1 MTSRNPLN
9 TLICRALIVAVLAS
23 FSASARV
30 LDDFN
35 DNVKTGWSDFTFN
48 PALGPSQ
55 ETSGQLRFELPPV
68 QAIFI
73 ASQKTSEEFELK
85 EGRTVEFRVDVA
97 QTGGKDSFAVLAF
110 IPNTG
115 GNSPGSL
122 AGYGLS
128 KSTTD
133 ILITKGINKYF
144 VADSWPSG
152 LPNDNITLV
161 LTMTGKDGNMV
172 ITGKVLDKANN
183 NAVVWEKTVVDTP
196 AAEVFAAGSDSP
208 AAPFLTTGYFT
219 LYLYE
224 DYSASAPE
232 NPYLVYYDNAE
243 VYVQDT
249 SVLDNF
255 DDNVKTSWSDF
266 TFNPAL
272 GPSLETNQQLHFE
285 LPPVQAIFIASQ
297 KISRTFELK
306 EGERVEFRVDVA
318 QTGGKDSFAVL
329 AFIPNTG
336 GNSPGSLAGYGLSK
350 STTDILI
357 TKGINKYF
365 VADSWPSGLPND
377 NITLVLT
384 MTGKDGNMVITGKV
398 LDKANNNAVVWEKTV
413 VDTPAAEVFAAG
425 SDSPAAPFLTTGY
438 FTLYLYEDYS
448 ASAPE
453 NPYLVYYDNAEVYV
467 QDTSVLD
474 NFDDNV
480 KTSWS
485 DFTFNPAL
493 GPSLE
498 TNQQLHFELPPV
510 QAIFIASQ
518 KISRTFELKEGERVE
533 FRVDVAQT
541 GGKDSFA
548 VLAFIPNTGGNSP
561 GSLAGYG
568 LSKSTTDILITK
580 GINKYFVA
588 DSWPSGLPNDN
599 ITLVLTMTGKDG
611 NMVITGK
618 VLDKSSNN
626 AVVWEKTVV
635 DTPAADVFAAGSDSP
650 AAPFFTTGY
659 FTLYLYEDYSASAPE
674 NPYLVYYDNAT
685 VSSPP
690 LAANTAPIISDI
702 QPAEFANFVSATS
715 QISFKVTDDK
725 ALVDDRISI
734 TLNGKKFTTANG
746 LTVTGA
752 GGTKTV
758 TLGGLSANV
767 NYTAVLA

>member
-172 ITGKVLDKANN
+172 ITGKVLDKSSN

-196 AAEVFAAGSDSP
+196 AADVFAAGSDSP

-232 NPYLVYYDNAE
+232 NPYLVYYDNA
-243 VYVQDT
+243 
-249 SVLDNF
+249 
-255 DDNVKTSWSDF
+255 
-266 TFNPAL
+266 
-272 GPSLETNQQLHFE
+272 
-285 LPPVQAIFIASQ
+285 
-297 KISRTFELK
+297 
-306 EGERVEFRVDVA
+306 
-318 QTGGKDSFAVL
+318 
-329 AFIPNTG
+329 
-336 GNSPGSLAGYGLSK
+336 
-350 STTDILI
+350 
-357 TKGINKYF
+357 
-365 VADSWPSGLPND
+365 
-377 NITLVLT
+377 
-384 MTGKDGNMVITGKV
+384 
-398 LDKANNNAVVWEKTV
+398 
-413 VDTPAAEVFAAG
+413 
-425 SDSPAAPFLTTGY
+425 
-438 FTLYLYEDYS
+438 
-448 ASAPE
+448 
-453 NPYLVYYDNAEVYV
+453 
-467 QDTSVLD
+467 
-474 NFDDNV
+474 
-480 KTSWS
+480 
-485 DFTFNPAL
+485 
-493 GPSLE
+493 
-498 TNQQLHFELPPV
+498 
-510 QAIFIASQ
+510 
-518 KISRTFELKEGERVE
+518 
-533 FRVDVAQT
+533 
-541 GGKDSFA
+541 
-548 VLAFIPNTGGNSP
+548 
-561 GSLAGYG
+561 
-568 LSKSTTDILITK
+568 
-580 GINKYFVA
+580 
-588 DSWPSGLPNDN
+588 
-599 ITLVLTMTGKDG
+599 
-611 NMVITGK
+611 
-618 VLDKSSNN
+618 
-626 AVVWEKTVV
+626 
-635 DTPAADVFAAGSDSP
+635 
-650 AAPFFTTGY
+650 
-659 FTLYLYEDYSASAPE
+659 
-674 NPYLVYYDNAT
+674 T
-685 VSSPP
+685 VSAPP
-690 LAANTAPIISDI
+690 LATNTAPIISDI

-767 NYTAVLA
+767 NYTAVLAAEDADTVVVSRTIYFDTFAANSFVMEIEDFNFSSGGFFDNPVPIAEGSGPQDGSYSQQTGAQDIDFNDSRTTPLLQDTLYRSSDPVRMAHSLDKAREKFTTAGGPDAGVYDYDVGDLTAGEWLNYTRTFPPGSYEVYLREALANMATGESVLEFVTGDRTQPNQTTAVLGSFLGERSGFQFRNFPLTDGSGLNKVIVRLSGVSTLRLRQVTADAADGGRYQNYLIFIPVPDPGLQRATISALSP